1 MIITLPVIT
10 IAAILILIDDGLP
23 IFYSQNRNGTFN
35 KIYRITKLRTM
46 RSDAEKNGAEWSKK
60 NDQRITRVGNLI
72 RRIRIDELPQLIS
85 VIKGEMALIGP
96 RPERP
101 EIDALL
107 SQNIKNYNMRYIV
120 KPGLSGWAQVNYQ
133 YGASIEDAKEKF
145 SYDVYYIRNYS
156 NLLTF

>member
-1 MIITLPVIT
+1 MIITLPVTT

-46 RSDAEKNGAEWSKK
+46 RSDAEKNRAECIK

-96 RPERP
+96 RPEIP

-120 KPGLSGWAQVNYQ
+120 KPKLSGWAQVNYQ
-133 YGASIEDAKEKF
+133 YEIITHLIID
-145 SYDVYYIRNYS
+145 
-156 NLLTF
+156 